1 MLTLLLIM
9 IIGGAVVGALGRLVV
24 PGPNPIGFVRTVL
37 AGWAGSF
44 LGGLVGRL
52 VFGWRYQYSGLLAL
66 VIAVAFTALIIYAI
80 DGRYRRGG
88 AGRRPASRSRWS
100 ARTRW

>member
-1 MLTLLLIM
+1 MLVWILLM
-9 IIGGAVVGALGRLVV
+9 IIGGAIIGALGRLMV

-52 VFGWRYQYSGLLAL
+52 VFGWRYRYSGLFAL
-66 VIAVAFTALIIYAI
+66 LIAVAFTALIIYVF
-80 DGRYRRGG
+80 DGRYRARYS
-88 AGRRPASRSRWS
+88 GRRW
-100 ARTRW
+100 

>member
-1 MLTLLLIM
+1 VLVLLLIM
-9 IIGGAVVGALGRLVV
+9 IIGGAVIGALGRLVV

-52 VFGWRYQYSGLLAL
+52 IFGWRYRYSGLLAL
-66 VIAVAFTALIIYAI
+66 VIAVAFTALIVYLFES
-80 DGRYRRGG
+80 RRG
-88 AGRRPASRSRWS
+88 AYQRRW
-100 ARTRW
+100 

>member
-1 MLTLLLIM
+1 MLAFIVAM
-9 IIGGAVVGALGRLVV
+9 IIGGAIVGGLGRLVV

-52 VFGWRYQYSGLLAL
+52 VFGWRYRYSGVLAL
-66 VIAVAFTALIIYAI
+66 IVAVAFTALIVYAI
-80 DGRYRRGG
+80 DRPHRRTPGRWR
-88 AGRRPASRSRWS
+88 
-100 ARTRW
+100 

>member
-1 MLTLLLIM
+1 MLTLILIM
-9 IIGGAVVGALGRLVV
+9 VIGGAIIGALGRLVV

-52 VFGWRYQYSGLLAL
+52 VFGWR
-66 VIAVAFTALIIYAI
+66 
-80 DGRYRRGG
+80 
-88 AGRRPASRSRWS
+88 
-100 ARTRW
+100 

>member
-1 MLTLLLIM
+1 MLTLIVLL
-9 IIGGAVVGALGRLVV
+9 IIGGAIVGALGRLVV

-52 VFGWRYQYSGLLAL
+52 VFGWRYRYSALLAL
-66 VIAVAFTALIIYAI
+66 VVAVACTALIVYAMEAP
-80 DGRYRRGG
+80 RRRGPR
-88 AGRRPASRSRWS
+88 AWR
-100 ARTRW
+100 

>member
-1 MLTLLLIM
+1 M
-9 IIGGAVVGALGRLVV
+9 IIGGAIIGALGRLVV

-52 VFGWRYQYSGLLAL
+52 VFGWRYRYSAGLAL
-66 VIAVAFTALIIYAI
+66 VIAIAFTALIVYAI
-80 DGRYRRGG
+80 DRP
-88 AGRRPASRSRWS
+88 GRRQRPPSSWG
-100 ARTRW
+100 

>member
-1 MLTLLLIM
+1 VLDLLILM
-9 IIGGAVVGALGRLVV
+9 IIGGAIIGGLGRLVV

-52 VFGWRYQYSGLLAL
+52 VFGWRYRYSGLLAL
-66 VIAVAFTALIIYAI
+66 VVAVAFTALIVYAI
-80 DGRYRRGG
+80 DGRNRPTY
-88 AGRRPASRSRWS
+88 GRRWR
-100 ARTRW
+100 